1 MKGICMT
8 TFLLLSVFLVFGQYA
23 EISGRIIDSKGNPVE
38 GATVHLLNT
47 SNSTTTD
54 RRGNFSFGKL
64 SRGKY
69 LINVTAIGYSNV
81 TREAEVVKEQELLVE
96 IQMVESARQLDAVV
110 VSSEKKEELVQR
122 IPSSISAFTSKQVL
136 EYRLWDLHELTALVP
151 GLYSAN
157 PGDGRNVVSIRG
169 MTSTSYDPAVTTYID
184 GVNQFTLDTYIPQL
198 FDVERIEV
206 LRGPQGTLYGRNAMG
221 GVINVITKQPTN
233 KMDAFAEL
241 SAGNYGKRRYL
252 AGIKFPILRDKLFLG
267 VAGVYERLNGYYTN
281 QFNHQSFDKQS
292 TTGGNYYLKYL
303 PSSKWVLSMNVKHFN
318 NLNEGAFPLVIG
330 QEQALSDPY
339 SLDQNAVGE
348 LVDYVFNGSLSIN
361 HFAKNF
367 TFSSQTSFQSNYR
380 YYETPIDGDFSPIDG
395 ITIVN
400 NYGPKWNNVK
410 VFTEELKFQSPATSS
425 SKLKWTSGIYL
436 FSHHAPNKQATHF
449 GEDAPLIGS
458 QSSNYSVI
466 NTTDAKNVGGALYG
480 QANYQ
485 LNRKTGIIFGLRY
498 DLQHTKQR
506 VLGEYQPDSL
516 QSPIFDTQPDTS
528 SSVSFSAFSP
538 KLGINYQVSA
548 NSDVYAT
555 YSRGYRTGGLTQL
568 SLDPSQPPLYPYK
581 PEYSNCF
588 ELGVKNSLFNNQLR
602 ANVALFYTTIS
613 DAQVPTLIVPDAVT
627 VTRNAGNLH
636 SKGIEVETMAIPL
649 KGLEATYNFGYTNA
663 TYSKL
668 KLSQNGN
675 EVDLAG
681 NRQVFTPDITS
692 MLALQY
698 SLPINKDGSAKI
710 IVRGE
715 WIYIGEEYF
724 DLSNSIRQSPHHLIN
739 TRFGINIKR
748 VDVFFWARN
757 LTDTRYI
764 SYAYD
769 FGGVH
774 LGEPKTFGI
783 TIRGS
788 LPPSL

>member
-23 EISGRIIDSKGNPVE
+23 EISGRIIDSKGNPIE

-54 RRGNFSFGKL
+54 RRGNFSFAKL
-64 SRGKY
+64 ASGKY
-69 LINVTAIGYSNV
+69 FVNVTAIGYSSV
-81 TREAEVVKEQELLVE
+81 TQEAEIVKEQELLVE
-96 IQMVESARQLDAVV
+96 IKLMESARQLDAVV

-122 IPSSISAFTSKQVL
+122 IPSSISAFSSRQVM
-136 EYRLWDLHELTALVP
+136 EYRLWDLHELTAIVP

-303 PSSKWVLSMNVKHFN
+303 PSSKWVLSMNVKHLN

-348 LVDYVFNGSLSIN
+348 LVDYVFNGSLTIN

-367 TFSSQTSFQSNYR
+367 TLSSQTSFQSNYR

-400 NYGPKWNNVK
+400 NYGPQWNNVK
-410 VFTEELKFQSPATSS
+410 VFTQELKFQSPAASS
-425 SKLKWTSGIYL
+425 SKLKWTTGVYY

-485 LNRKTGIIFGLRY
+485 LNRKTGIILGLRY

-516 QSPIFDTQPDTS
+516 QSPIFETQPDTS

-538 KLGINYQVSA
+538 KLGVNYQVSP

-588 ELGVKNSLFNNQLR
+588 ELGVKNSFFNNQLR
-602 ANVALFYTTIS
+602 ANIALFYTTIS

-627 VTRNAGNLH
+627 VTRNAGNLR
-636 SKGIEVETMAIPL
+636 SKGIELETMAIPL

-692 MLALQY
+692 MLAIQY

-710 IVRGE
+710 VFRGE
-715 WIYIGEEYF
+715 WIYLGEEYF
-724 DLSNSIRQSPHHLIN
+724 DLSNSIRQSPHHLLN
-739 TRFGINIKR
+739 TRFGITIKR

-769 FGGVH
+769 FGGIH

>member
-1 MKGICMT
+1 MKGICLT
-8 TFLLLSVFLVFGQYA
+8 SFLLLNVFLVFGQSA

-54 RRGNFSFGKL
+54 RRGKFLFTKL
-64 SRGKY
+64 ADGKY
-69 LINVTAIGYSNV
+69 LINVTAIGYGSI
-81 TREAEVVKEQELLVE
+81 TREAEIIKDQELDVE
-96 IQMVESARQLDAVV
+96 IRMVESARQLDAVV

-122 IPSSISAFTSKQVL
+122 IPSSISAFSSKQIL
-136 EYRLWDLHELTALVP
+136 EYRLWDLHELTAIVP

-198 FDVERIEV
+198 FDVDRIEV
-206 LRGPQGTLYGRNAMG
+206 LRGPQGTLYGRNALG
-221 GVINVITKQPTN
+221 GVINVITKQPNN
-233 KMDAFAEL
+233 KMDAFAEV
-241 SAGNYGKRRYL
+241 SVGNYGKRRYM

-267 VAGVYERLNGYYTN
+267 VAGVYERLDGYYTN
-281 QFNHQSFDKQS
+281 QFNHQPFDKQS

-303 PSSKWVLSMNVKHFN
+303 PSSKWELLLNVKHFN
-318 NLNEGAFPLVIG
+318 NLNDGAFPLVIG
-330 QEQALSDPY
+330 QEQAFNDPY
-339 SLDQNAVGE
+339 SLDQNALGE
-348 LVDYVFNGSLSIN
+348 LVDYVFNGSFSIN

-367 TFSSQTSFQSNYR
+367 TFSSQTSYQSNYR
-380 YYETPIDGDFSPIDG
+380 YYETPVDGDFSPIDG

-400 NYGPKWNNVK
+400 NYGPQWNNVK
-410 VFTEELKFQSPATSS
+410 VFTEELKFQSRAASA
-425 SKLKWTSGIYL
+425 SKLKWTAGLYF
-436 FSHHAPNKQATHF
+436 FSHAAPNKQATHF

-458 QSSNYSVI
+458 PSANYSVI
-466 NTTDAKNVGGALYG
+466 NTTDAKNVGGAVYG

-485 LNRKTGIIFGLRY
+485 LSRKTGIILGLRY
-498 DLQHTKQR
+498 DRQHTKQR

-516 QSPIFDTQPDTS
+516 QSPLFETQPDTS
-528 SSVSFSAFSP
+528 TSVSFSAFSP
-538 KLGINYQVSA
+538 KLGMTYQVSP

-602 ANVALFYTTIS
+602 ANIAVFYTTIS

-627 VTRNAGNLH
+627 VTRNAGNLR
-636 SKGIEVETMAIPL
+636 SKGLELETMAIPL
-649 KGLEATYNFGYTNA
+649 KGLEATYNFGYTHA

-668 KLSQNGN
+668 KLSQNGS
-675 EVDLAG
+675 EVDLSG
-681 NRQVFTPDITS
+681 NRQVFTPDVTS

-698 SLPINKDGSAKI
+698 SHPVKKDGSIKI
-710 IVRGE
+710 VVRGE
-715 WIYIGEEYF
+715 WLYIGEEYF
-724 DLSNSIRQSPHHLIN
+724 DLANSIRQSPHHLLN
-739 TRFGINIKR
+739 ARFGVNIKS
-748 VDVFFWARN
+748 VDVFFWTRN

-769 FGGVH
+769 FGGIH